1 MKFLLNENIGKL
13 VTDFL
18 RNKGYDVKSAIE
30 DFRGFPDLKILQIAW
45 QEDRILVT
53 LDQDFG
59 RMIYQ
64 TKSPHRGVIL
74 LRLKKESQEAIIEV
88 LENALEQL
96 KEEDLKG
103 KFSVIT
109 EEKIRIR

>member
-1 MKFLLNENIGKL
+1 MKFLLDEDIGKL
-13 VTDFL
+13 VTEFL
-18 RNKGYDVKSAIE
+18 RKKGHDVKSAIE
-30 DFRGFPDLKILQIAW
+30 DLRGFPDQEILQIAC
-45 QEDRILVT
+45 EEERILIT

-64 TKSPHRGVIL
+64 THSPHRGVIL
-74 LRLKKESQEAIIEV
+74 LRLKKESQEAIIKV
-88 LENALEQL
+88 LENAFNQL